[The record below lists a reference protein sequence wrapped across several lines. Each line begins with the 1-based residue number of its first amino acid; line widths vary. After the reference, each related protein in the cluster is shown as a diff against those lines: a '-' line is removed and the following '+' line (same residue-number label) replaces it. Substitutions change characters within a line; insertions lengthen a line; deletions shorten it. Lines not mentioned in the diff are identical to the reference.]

1 MLQWLVV
8 TFYILFWNRD
18 IAPGTSIHV
27 MIKVWKKKQTKL
39 LKYKPLGQAE
49 IGQADA
55 DIILSIKMCLHCLE
69 VLYLSWI

>member
-1 MLQWLVV
+1 
-8 TFYILFWNRD
+8 
-18 IAPGTSIHV
+18 
-27 MIKVWKKKQTKL
+27 MITVWKKKQTKL

-69 VLYLSWI
+69 VLYLSWIYALFFFQI